1 MIDFMINMHSWK
13 IAAVEPEESGIE
25 GMHGYTDYTN
35 HMILI
40 NNKSE
45 ETEMEGV
52 IIHEVTH
59 AYRWSYGFV
68 SDVDNPKLCIAEI
81 EEMVAN
87 FIESFGRQIISKSKE
102 LFIELKKE
110 IKHGKNKGA

>member
-40 NNKSE
+40 NNKLE
-45 ETEMEGV
+45 ETEMEGTV
-52 IIHEVTH
+52 IHEVTH
-59 AYRWSYGFV
+59 AYRWSCGFV
-68 SDVDNPKLCIAEI
+68 SDVDNPKFTIAEI
-81 EEMVAN
+81 EEMIAN
-87 FIESFGRQIISKSKE
+87 FTESYGRQIISTSKE
-102 LFIELKKE
+102 LYLKLKKE
-110 IKHGKNKGA
+110 IRNGKKL

>member
-40 NNKSE
+40 NNKLE

-110 IKHGKNKGA
+110 IRKKKNE

>member
-1 MIDFMINMHSWK
+1 MTDFMINMHSWK
-13 IAAVEPEESGIE
+13 ITHVDPEESGIE

-40 NNKSE
+40 NNKLE

-52 IIHEVTH
+52 IIHELTH

-68 SDVDNPKLCIAEI
+68 SDVDNPKLTIAEI
-81 EEMVAN
+81 EEMIAN
-87 FIESFGRQIISKSKE
+87 FTESFGRQIISKSKE
-102 LFIELKKE
+102 LFLEMKKE
-110 IKHGKNKGA
+110 IKRGKKV